1 MITLIL
7 TTVWCMGGYSQ
18 TWEKVNLSDLK
29 SNDVFVIV
37 DVEANNAYAL
47 TNNNGTS
54 KAPIAKAITLSKD
67 KNSITSVITDEL
79 KWYATNNN
87 NKFTFYSKEDKSKW
101 LYCTK
106 NSDGVRV
113 GTNPNKT
120 FIAYTNGSYSGLKH
134 EATNRYIGVYVGK
147 DWRCYTSTTTNISS
161 TNICYYKLNLS
172 NKTAT
177 TLKFAEPSG
186 SINFGEAFTLP
197 VLTLKAGEEI
207 LRGKTYSYKSSN
219 EKVATVDESG
229 SVAIKS
235 SGTTDITATYEGDD
249 IYAMSYDTY
258 KLTVVDPNKKEI
270 IFVAGTDRTN
280 STSVEK
286 EKIRVSTS
294 SGNLNTQ
301 PEYRFYGSYPVTI
314 ESYDGKISK
323 IQFEYTQSKFKSC
336 TPGVLNETNDIWT
349 GSATK
354 ITFTHSEQ
362 VRVSKIIVTL
372 EPTVKKPTL
381 SFSKESV
388 TVMQG
393 KENEFTAP
401 TLTLLD
407 AEGNPVTLAENDIYY
422 ESLDEGVAKIEN
434 PAICKINFI
443 TPGTA
448 DIKASYIGSNT
459 AYENLSATF
468 TLIYKEKVKTATTVE
483 FTSTANSVNI
493 NDNIF
498 VKAVVKANDV
508 EVEGVKVIYSASN
521 DNVIVD
527 ETTGEVVGNKE
538 GTSTITAYFA
548 GNVDYAA
555 SSNTFDVIVTDPNK
569 VEVTFDFM
577 QPDKYDYGVTSGSPV
592 YGEGKGDVREN
603 ATLTEGIVTLKN
615 TTYSGSGTRF
625 YSDGLRT
632 YTDNEHT
639 LYVPAGYRMTSISFS
654 FAGNKPTKNY
664 TIGSTAQNT
673 NWTGEARKVIIKY
686 TGTNKPIE
694 SLTVAYKKI
703 VLSPLTLN
711 EDDNDIAIIEND
723 STYANVTAT
732 RSMIADGGWYTF
744 CVPFDI
750 EDIATT
756 PLKNAEIR
764 KYKSMTGSIMNF
776 EPTTSLKAMHAYLV
790 KPTSN
795 IVNPEFE
802 DVLVVSEKDKVTD
815 GENGFEFVGIC
826 SKHPLELNGT
836 NLFLGADNTFYVP
849 TPEDFTLKAL
859 RGYFVVPEG
868 TSASKMGINIDGETT
883 SISAL
888 NTADAI
894 SGKVYNLNGQYVG
907 NNVKTLQK
915 GIYVVNGKKFIVK

>member
-1 MITLIL
+1 MLVL
-7 TTVWCMGGYSQ
+7 LLSTVWCVGGYSQ
-18 TWEKVNLSDLK
+18 TWEKVTDVNDLK
-29 SNDVFVIV
+29 DGDEVTFVNEENEAALGKKKSNNFGKVTVTISNNSFKSVNDLTALKLVKQGDNWLFMLDNMYLFAASSGSNYLKTTDDKTDSNAKATITISKGDATIKFQGKNLRNIIRYNSNSLLFSCYSGGQKSIQLYKKASTGTPTTIEFNAGFDATKTYTFTDGVAPSDYTQPKVTLSTSEAVGKGAIEYTSSNTEVVAVDKTTGALSFAGKTVYDTEAIISAQFVATAGSGYANSNKLTYKV
-37 DVEANNAYAL
+37 KNVEAA
-47 TNNNGTS
+47 
-54 KAPIAKAITLSKD
+54 
-67 KNSITSVITDEL
+67 
-79 KWYATNNN
+79 
-87 NKFTFYSKEDKSKW
+87 
-101 LYCTK
+101 
-106 NSDGVRV
+106 
-113 GTNPNKT
+113 
-120 FIAYTNGSYSGLKH
+120 
-134 EATNRYIGVYVGK
+134 
-147 DWRCYTSTTTNISS
+147 
-161 TNICYYKLNLS
+161 
-172 NKTAT
+172 
-177 TLKFAEPSG
+177 
-186 SINFGEAFTLP
+186 
-197 VLTLKAGEEI
+197 
-207 LRGKTYSYKSSN
+207 
-219 EKVATVDESG
+219 
-229 SVAIKS
+229 
-235 SGTTDITATYEGDD
+235 
-249 IYAMSYDTY
+249 
-258 KLTVVDPNKKEI
+258 
-270 IFVAGTDRTN
+270 
-280 STSVEK
+280 
-286 EKIRVSTS
+286 
-294 SGNLNTQ
+294 
-301 PEYRFYGSYPVTI
+301 
-314 ESYDGKISK
+314 
-323 IQFEYTQSKFKSC
+323 
-336 TPGVLNETNDIWT
+336 
-349 GSATK
+349 
-354 ITFTHSEQ
+354 
-362 VRVSKIIVTL
+362 
-372 EPTVKKPTL
+372 KPTL
-381 SFSKESV
+381 SFSEESV

-434 PAICKINFI
+434 PAICKIDFI

-448 DIKASYIGSNT
+448 AIKASYIGSNT

-508 EVEGVKVIYSASN
+508 EVEGVKVKYSASN

-527 ETTGEVVGNKE
+527 ETTGEIVGNKE
-538 GTSTITAYFA
+538 GTSTITASFA

-569 VEVTFDFM
+569 FEVTFDFM
-577 QPDKYDYGVTSGSPV
+577 KPVKYDYGVTSGNTAF
-592 YGEGKGDVREN
+592 GEGEGDVLEN
-603 ATLTEGIVTLKN
+603 ATLTEGNVTLKN
-615 TTYSGSGTRF
+615 TTCSGYGTRF

-654 FAGNKPTKNY
+654 FGDNNLKKNY
-664 TIGSTAQNT
+664 TIGSAAKNT
-673 NWTGEARKVIIKY
+673 SWTGEARKVIIKY
-686 TGTNKPIE
+686 TGTNRPIE

-703 VLSPLTLN
+703 ELSPLTLN
-711 EDDNDIAIIEND
+711 EDDNDIAINENKNM
-723 STYANVTAT
+723 YANVTAT

-756 PLKNAEIR
+756 PLKDAEIR

-826 SKHPLELNGT
+826 SKHTLALDGT
-836 NLFLGADNTFYVP
+836 NLFLGENNTFYIP
-849 TPEDFTLKAL
+849 TPEDYTLKAL

-883 SISAL
+883 SISTL
-888 NTADAI
+888 STADAI
-894 SGKVYNLNGQYVG
+894 NGKVYNLNGQYVG

-915 GIYVVNGKKFIVK
+915 GIYVVNGKKIIVK

>member
-1 MITLIL
+1 MKHYLRFML
-7 TTVWCMGGYSQ
+7 VLLLSTVWCVGGYSQ
-18 TWEKVNLSDLK
+18 TWEKVTDVNDLK
-29 SNDVFVIV
+29 DGDEVTFVNEENEAALGKKKSNNFGKVTVTISNNSFKSVNDLTALKLVKQGDNWLFMLDNMYLFAASSGSNYLKTTDDKTDSNAKATITISKGDATIKFQGKNLRNIIRYNSNSLLFSCYSGGQKSIQLYKKASTGTPTTIEFNAGFDATKTYTFTDGVAPSDYTQPKVTLSTSEAVGKGAIEYTSSNTEVVAVDKTTGALSFAGKTVYDTEAIISAQFVATAGSGYANSNKLTYTV
-37 DVEANNAYAL
+37 KNVEAA
-47 TNNNGTS
+47 
-54 KAPIAKAITLSKD
+54 
-67 KNSITSVITDEL
+67 
-79 KWYATNNN
+79 
-87 NKFTFYSKEDKSKW
+87 
-101 LYCTK
+101 
-106 NSDGVRV
+106 
-113 GTNPNKT
+113 
-120 FIAYTNGSYSGLKH
+120 
-134 EATNRYIGVYVGK
+134 
-147 DWRCYTSTTTNISS
+147 
-161 TNICYYKLNLS
+161 
-172 NKTAT
+172 
-177 TLKFAEPSG
+177 
-186 SINFGEAFTLP
+186 
-197 VLTLKAGEEI
+197 
-207 LRGKTYSYKSSN
+207 
-219 EKVATVDESG
+219 
-229 SVAIKS
+229 
-235 SGTTDITATYEGDD
+235 
-249 IYAMSYDTY
+249 
-258 KLTVVDPNKKEI
+258 
-270 IFVAGTDRTN
+270 
-280 STSVEK
+280 
-286 EKIRVSTS
+286 
-294 SGNLNTQ
+294 
-301 PEYRFYGSYPVTI
+301 
-314 ESYDGKISK
+314 
-323 IQFEYTQSKFKSC
+323 
-336 TPGVLNETNDIWT
+336 
-349 GSATK
+349 
-354 ITFTHSEQ
+354 
-362 VRVSKIIVTL
+362 
-372 EPTVKKPTL
+372 KPTL
-381 SFSKESV
+381 SFSEESV

-434 PAICKINFI
+434 PAICKIDFI

-448 DIKASYIGSNT
+448 AIKASYIGSNT

-508 EVEGVKVIYSASN
+508 EVEGVKVKYSASN

-527 ETTGEVVGNKE
+527 ETTGEIVGNKE
-538 GTSTITAYFA
+538 GTSTITASFA

-569 VEVTFDFM
+569 FEVTFDFM
-577 QPDKYDYGVTSGSPV
+577 KPVKYDYGVTSGNTAF
-592 YGEGKGDVREN
+592 GEGEGDVLEN
-603 ATLTEGIVTLKN
+603 ATLTEGNVTLKN
-615 TTYSGSGTRF
+615 TTCSGYGTRF

-654 FAGNKPTKNY
+654 FGDNNLKKNY
-664 TIGSTAQNT
+664 TIGSAAKNT
-673 NWTGEARKVIIKY
+673 SWTGEARKVIIKY
-686 TGTNKPIE
+686 TGTNRPIE

-703 VLSPLTLN
+703 ELSPLTLN
-711 EDDNDIAIIEND
+711 EDDNDIAINENKNM
-723 STYANVTAT
+723 YANVTAT

-756 PLKNAEIR
+756 PLKDAEIR

-826 SKHPLELNGT
+826 SKHTLALDGT
-836 NLFLGADNTFYVP
+836 NLFLGENNTFYIP
-849 TPEDFTLKAL
+849 TPEDYTLKAL

-883 SISAL
+883 SISTL
-888 NTADAI
+888 STADAI
-894 SGKVYNLNGQYVG
+894 NGKVYNLNGQYVG

-915 GIYVVNGKKFIVK
+915 GIYVVNGKKIIVK

>member
-1 MITLIL
+1 MLVL
-7 TTVWCMGGYSQ
+7 LLSTVWCVGGYS
-18 TWEKVNLSDLK
+18 
-29 SNDVFVIV
+29 
-37 DVEANNAYAL
+37 A
-47 TNNNGTS
+47 
-54 KAPIAKAITLSKD
+54 
-67 KNSITSVITDEL
+67 
-79 KWYATNNN
+79 
-87 NKFTFYSKEDKSKW
+87 
-101 LYCTK
+101 
-106 NSDGVRV
+106 V
-113 GTNPNKT
+113 G
-120 FIAYTNGSYSGLKH
+120 
-134 EATNRYIGVYVGK
+134 
-147 DWRCYTSTTTNISS
+147 
-161 TNICYYKLNLS
+161 
-172 NKTAT
+172 
-177 TLKFAEPSG
+177 
-186 SINFGEAFTLP
+186 
-197 VLTLKAGEEI
+197 
-207 LRGKTYSYKSSN
+207 
-219 EKVATVDESG
+219 
-229 SVAIKS
+229 
-235 SGTTDITATYEGDD
+235 
-249 IYAMSYDTY
+249 DTY
-258 KLTVVDPNKKEI
+258 KLVTSADDLKAGDIIAIASSESQAALGTEASGTKRRANVNISIKDGTFTLIDGVDELTLEGSVGKWYFLSSTKKYLTSKANNSLTYETKASANYATISISENNDAKICFPNQNRSKCIRRNGSYGFSHYDVTTGQSVQIYKKASTDTPTTI
-270 IFVAGTDRTN
+270 AFNVGFDATKTYTFTDGVAPSDY
-280 STSVEK
+280 
-286 EKIRVSTS
+286 
-294 SGNLNTQ
+294 TQ
-301 PEYRFYGSYPVTI
+301 P
-314 ESYDGKISK
+314 
-323 IQFEYTQSKFKSC
+323 
-336 TPGVLNETNDIWT
+336 
-349 GSATK
+349 
-354 ITFTHSEQ
+354 
-362 VRVSKIIVTL
+362 IVTL
-372 EPTVKKPTL
+372 STSEATGKGAIEYTSSKTNVVDVDKTTGVLSFAGKTVYDTEATISAQFVATPGSGYANSNKLTYTVKNVEAAKPTL
-381 SFSKESV
+381 SFSEENV

-393 KENEFTAP
+393 KETKFTAP

-422 ESLDEGVAKIEN
+422 ESLNQSVAKIED
-434 PAICKINFI
+434 PAICKIDFI

-448 DIKASYIGSNT
+448 DIKATYIGSNT

-483 FTSTANSVNI
+483 FTPTANSINI
-493 NDNIF
+493 NDKIF

-521 DNVIVD
+521 DNVLVD

-538 GTSTITAYFA
+538 GTSTITASFA

-569 VEVTFDFM
+569 FEVTFDFM
-577 QPDKYDYGVTSGSPV
+577 NPGKYEYGVTSGNTAF
-592 YGEGKGDVREN
+592 GEGEGDVLEN
-603 ATLTEGIVTLKN
+603 ATLTEGNVTLKN
-615 TTYSGSGTRF
+615 TTYSGYGTRF

-654 FAGNKPTKNY
+654 FGDNNLKKNY
-664 TIGSTAQNT
+664 TIGSAAKNT
-673 NWTGEARKVIIKY
+673 SWTGEARKVIIKY
-686 TGTNKPIE
+686 TGTNRPIK

-703 VLSPLTLN
+703 ELSPLTLN
-711 EDDNDIAIIEND
+711 EDDNDIAIHENKN
-723 STYANVTAT
+723 TYANVTVT

-756 PLKNAEIR
+756 PLKDAEIR

-802 DVLVVSEKDKVTD
+802 DVFVVSEGDNVID
-815 GENGFEFVGIC
+815 GENGYKFVGIY
-826 SKHPLELNGT
+826 SKYPLALDGT

-849 TPEDFTLKAL
+849 TPEDYTLKAL

-915 GIYVVNGKKFIVK
+915 GIYVVNGKKIIVK